1 MRTILTKEI
10 DGYDIIVGFSRP
22 SIDPVATR
30 EVVEPLLYETVE
42 IKQIGQIDKEIGD
55 IRKLARASGDS
66 YKIAY
71 QNRDKKMMTLH
82 EDDIKRYRIMV
93 DEKIAELFP
102 LKKQLEL
109 KKREFTVSKAVYFE
123 PKKGE
128 SIIDDTEAGKLSV
141 AFNNLIDKEKLDR
154 TGEIIQNFRSK
165 IYHKKSGD
173 VWTQQ
178 KIETLGECP
187 ESGAVEASK
196 LTPDQRIEIAEQT
209 NAKRITELSTTDK
222 QTEKIG
228 IIDSLAGQAAM
239 MRSKLEIQ
247 GTTASKALTDS
258 KAWYTA
264 EVTKV
269 DLKYA

>member
-1 MRTILTKEI
+1 MKTILTKEI
-10 DGYDIIVGFSRP
+10 DGHDIIIGFSRP

-30 EVVEPLLYETVE
+30 EVVEPLLYETPEV
-42 IKQIGQIDKEIGD
+42 KQIGQIDKEIGD
-55 IRKLARASGDS
+55 IRKLARASRDS

-71 QNRDKKMMTLH
+71 ANRDKKMIEAH

-93 DEKIAELFP
+93 EEKLTELYP
-102 LKKQLEL
+102 LKKQLEI
-109 KKREFTVSKAVYFE
+109 KKREFTISKAVYFE

-128 SIIDDTEAGKLSV
+128 NIISDEIADELCLKTNALDKGQKLNTEGFIV
-141 AFNNLIDKEKLDR
+141 PDYR
-154 TGEIIQNFRSK
+154 GK
-165 IYHKKSGD
+165 IYHLKGPDGWS
-173 VWTQQ
+173 VQ
-178 KIETLGECP
+178 KIETLGEIP

-196 LTPDQRIEIAEQT
+196 MTANQRSEITEQA
-209 NAKRITELSTTDK
+209 NIKRITDLSAADK
-222 QTEKIG
+222 QTEKVG
-228 IIDSLAGQAAM
+228 IIDVLAGQAAM

-247 GTTASKALTDS
+247 GTTASKALSDS